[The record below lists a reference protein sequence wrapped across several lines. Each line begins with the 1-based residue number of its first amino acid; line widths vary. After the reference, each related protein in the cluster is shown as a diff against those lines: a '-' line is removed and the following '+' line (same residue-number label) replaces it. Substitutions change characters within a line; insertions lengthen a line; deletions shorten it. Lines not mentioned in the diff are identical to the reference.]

1 MPEVIIGG
9 RPVGDGHPCFIVAE
23 IGINHNGDLVVAK
36 QLIDMAVS
44 AGCDAVKFQ
53 KRTVEL
59 CYTPAELAQSRESP
73 WGTTNGD
80 QKRGLEFGRAEF
92 DEIHSYCSEKGI
104 LWFASPWD
112 EPSVDFLEVY
122 EPPCYKI
129 ASPRVKGEDAFL
141 KYLRG
146 TGRPLIMSTGACE
159 ESDVRHAVDILGT
172 ENLILMHC
180 VLTYPISSEH
190 LNLKTIQTL
199 RNWFPTVP
207 VGYSGHEVGEPTS
220 VMAAVLGAC
229 SVERHITLS
238 RAMYGSD
245 QAASL
250 EPSGLD
256 RLVRDIRTWERAS
269 GDGVKRVLPSEEA
282 NFQKLRRK

>member
-1 MPEVIIGG
+1 MPEVIIGA

-23 IGINHNGDLVVAK
+23 IGINHNGDLAVAK

-53 KRTVEL
+53 KRTIEL
-59 CYTPAELAQSRESP
+59 CYTSAELAQARESP
-73 WGTTNGD
+73 WGSTNGD
-80 QKRGLEFGRAEF
+80 QKRGLEFGRPEF
-92 DEIHSYCSEKGI
+92 DEIDAYCKEKGI

-112 EPSVDFLEVY
+112 EPSIDFLEVY
-122 EPPCYKI
+122 DPPCYKI
-129 ASPRVKGEDAFL
+129 ASPRVRGEDTFL

-159 ESDVRHAVDILGT
+159 ESHVRHAVDILGT
-172 ENLILMHC
+172 EDLILMHC

-190 LNLKTIQTL
+190 LNLRMVQTL
-199 RNWFPTVP
+199 RDWFPSVP

-256 RLVRDIRTWERAS
+256 RLVRDIRTWERAA
-269 GDGVKRVLPSEEA
+269 GDGVKRILPSEEV
-282 NFQKLRRK
+282 NLQKLRRK